1 MVAYFGVR
9 GIMQKTLEISM
20 KSLKKHLFNPIAVLA
35 AFLVFLFT
43 IFGVLWILIPPP
55 PKVIEMAAG
64 LPTGL
69 YYQFG
74 ERFKTELAQDG
85 IKLNVIETGGTI
97 DNLSLLEDSKSGV
110 DFAIVQGG
118 VADIGK
124 YPKLVSIAG
133 MFYEP
138 VWVWYREGAFKSE
151 GGLRVLSQL
160 KGKRVSIGNE
170 GSGTL
175 ALSNALLKI
184 SGLSEGA
191 LRAEK
196 LKPDQA
202 VEKLNRGELDV
213 AFIVVAAEAP
223 IIKKFYEVPGIRLM
237 NFEQADAY
245 TRNLPYLSKVNI
257 PRGLLSIEHDL
268 PHHDIQLIAPTAT
281 LVAQEDISPALV
293 SVLLGASYDI
303 LKSYSRLQ
311 RVGEFPS
318 SIGLDFPLHVDAEIY
333 LKDGPSFLHRHLPFW
348 TAVWIGRFV
357 KIIIPLIVIFIPLFT
372 YIPAAKNFFLK
383 LKLAQVYEELKA
395 IEKGALNPELKE
407 KNLKDLE
414 AIERRVGDLKV
425 SIMDAKEWYD
435 LKGHVDEVRA
445 RLNLHSYWRHDV

>member
-1 MVAYFGVR
+1 MR
-9 GIMQKTLEISM
+9 
-20 KSLKKHLFNPIAVLA
+20 SLKKHLFNPVAVMA
-35 AFLVFLFT
+35 AFIMAMATLFS
-43 IFGVLWILIPPP
+43 ILWILIPPP

-64 LPTGL
+64 LPSGL

-74 ERFKTELAQDG
+74 ERLKAELAEDR
-85 IKLNVIETGGTI
+85 ITLDVMETGGTV
-97 DNLSLLEDSKSGV
+97 DNLKLLGDSKSEV

-118 VADIGK
+118 VADIAQ

-133 MFYEP
+133 MYYEP
-138 VWVWYREGAFKSE
+138 VWVWYREEVFKGE
-151 GGLRVLSQL
+151 GGLKVLNQL

-175 ALSNALLKI
+175 VLSNALLKV
-184 SGLSEGA
+184 SGLSEDQF
-191 LRAEK
+191 RAEK
-196 LKPDQA
+196 IKPDQA

-213 AFIVVAAEAP
+213 AFVVAAAEAP
-223 IIKKFYEVPGIRLM
+223 IIKKFYQVPGIRLM

-245 TRNLPYLSKVNI
+245 TRNLPYLSKVNV

-268 PHHDIQLIAPTAT
+268 PRHDIQVVAPTAT
-281 LVAQEDISPALV
+281 LVAREDISPALV
-293 SVLLGASYDI
+293 SLLLGASYDI

-311 RVGEFPS
+311 KVGEFPS

-357 KIIIPLIVIFIPLFT
+357 KIVIPLLVIFIPLFT
-372 YIPAAKNFFLK
+372 YIPAVKNFFLK
-383 LKLAQVYEELKA
+383 LKLAQVYEELKV
-395 IEKGALNPELKE
+395 IEKNALNSELRE

-414 AIERRVGDLKV
+414 AIEHRVRGMRV
-425 SIMDAKEWYD
+425 SMMDAKEWYD
-435 LKGHVDEVRA
+435 LKGHIGDVRA
-445 RLNLHSYWRHDV
+445 RLNLYG